1 MNDVFN
7 KGDVGFDPANTE
19 LPQSAIHA
27 LDSEIEALRGGGQL
41 HEERVIKRGDDGTSI
56 AHRAIQSDS
65 EAGGTSVADYLAVI
79 GRKVL
84 LGILRRDAGL
94 YRVAVTR
101 HFILGRDADLI
112 AK

>member
-1 MNDVFN
+1 MICETRRSSG
-7 KGDVGFDPANTE
+7 KGRYILRAV
-19 LPQSAIHA
+19 A
-27 LDSEIEALRGGGQL
+27 LYVQ
-41 HEERVIKRGDDGTSI
+41 KF
-56 AHRAIQSDS
+56 
-65 EAGGTSVADYLAVI
+65 GGTSVADYLAVI
-79 GRKVL
+79 GREVL